1 MRWRAVSMAAG
12 LAVVLATAA
21 VPPSSA
27 APGHL
32 LTLHM
37 VELVAL
43 MYVAGPLI
51 AAAAPLRPGRWGV
64 RSMTVAFAAFVLAQG
79 AAHLPALVRVEQ
91 HGGWVHG
98 AGQAV
103 LLGAAVGFWSPVVSW
118 PAERSPLTPIVY
130 LVAAMPAGDALS
142 IWLMTTP
149 VPAYGGVSQSDQRA
163 AAATMLCGSIVLA
176 LAAVAV
182 GWRAIHHEHAA
193 ILAREH
199 AEPRHA

>member
-1 MRWRAVSMAAG
+1 MRWRAASMAAG
-12 LAVVLATAA
+12 LAAVLAAAA
-21 VPPSSA
+21 VPPSAA
-27 APGHL
+27 APGHV

-51 AAAAPLRPGRWGV
+51 AAAAPLRPRYWRL
-64 RSMTVAFAAFVLAQG
+64 RSMSVAFAAFVLAQW
-79 AAHLPALVRVEQ
+79 AVHLPALVRIEL

-103 LLGAAVGFWSPVVSW
+103 LLGAAVVFWSPVVSW

-149 VPAYGGVSQSDQRA
+149 LPAYGGITTSDQRA

-176 LAAVAV
+176 LAAVMV
-182 GWRAIHHEHAA
+182 GWRAIHREHATL
-193 ILAREH
+193 LAREH
-199 AEPRHA
+199 GEPRHA

>member
-1 MRWRAVSMAAG
+1 MRWRPVSMAAG
-12 LAVVLATAA
+12 LAVVLATAV

-27 APGHL
+27 APGRL

-37 VELVAL
+37 VELVLL
-43 MYVAGPLI
+43 MYAAGPLI

-64 RSMTVAFAAFVLAQG
+64 RSMSVAFAAFVLAQG

-98 AGQAV
+98 IGQAV

-118 PAERSPLTPIVY
+118 PAERSPLAPIVY

-142 IWLMTTP
+142 IWLMTAP
-149 VPAYGGVSQSDQRA
+149 VPAYSGVPRSDQRA
-163 AAATMLCGSIVLA
+163 AAAAMLSGSIVLA
-176 LAAVAV
+176 LAAVVV

-193 ILAREH
+193 VVANEH

>member
-12 LAVVLATAA
+12 LAVVLATAV

-27 APGHL
+27 APGHV

-64 RSMTVAFAAFVLAQG
+64 RSMSLAFAAFVLAQA

-98 AGQAV
+98 IGQAV

-118 PAERSPLTPIVY
+118 PAERTPLMPIVY

-149 VPAYGGVSQSDQRA
+149 VPAYSGVPRSDQRA
-163 AAATMLCGSIVLA
+163 AAAAMLCGSIVLA
-176 LAAVAV
+176 LGAAVV
-182 GWRAIHHEHAA
+182 GWRAIHREHAA
-193 ILAREH
+193 MLAREH